1 MHSEAEV
8 TIVGG
13 GLDFSMHPSVEAC
26 RAIRH
31 AKVVFHAGCH
41 EGVARWLADLAG
53 DADVVDIDTGHYQ
66 VGQYRP
72 DMYRAMASRVVG
84 AARESGAVVL
94 IEPGS
99 AMVTDLVTR
108 FVLEAAHG
116 AGLRTRIVAG
126 ISSLEHLCIAFGI
139 DPSSGLQTVLAQE
152 LVARRIR
159 LSAGLDTVVIQPGY
173 FDTLW
178 HVGWPQSR
186 ADRFDALAETLSL
199 SFGPRQAMALVRFP
213 MHPGDV
219 THEFWFEL
227 ADLHRTVP
235 VMTPL
240 HTLFVPASERGE
252 RDAAFQSRMHVW
264 ERSIA
269 FLETG
274 TDGLPQQLAPIAS
287 NGDLKQIEARL
298 DDDLVSSSRTLADA
312 WRRQAL
318 ARSTARIAFARKA
331 GTDEADPGDA
341 AADRPATAQHGA
353 GAQ

>member
-8 TIVGG
+8 TIIGG

-26 RAIRH
+26 RAIRN

-41 EGVARWLADLAG
+41 DGVAGWLARLAG
-53 DADVVDIDTGHYQ
+53 DAAVVDIDAGHYQ
-66 VGQYRP
+66 IGQYRP

-108 FVLEAAHG
+108 FVLDAADG
-116 AGLRTRIVAG
+116 AGVRSRIIAG

-152 LVARRIR
+152 LVARQIR
-159 LSAGLDTVVIQPGY
+159 LSPSLDTVVIQPGY

-186 ADRFDALAETLSL
+186 ADRFNALAETLSL

-213 MHPGDV
+213 MHPGDT

-252 RDAAFQSRMHVW
+252 RDATFQSRMHVW

-274 TDGLPQQLAPIAS
+274 PDDAPLQLAPIES
-287 NGDLKQIEARL
+287 NGDLKQIEERL
-298 DDDLVSSSRTLADA
+298 DEGLVSSSRTLAAA
-312 WRRQAL
+312 WRRQAP
-318 ARSTARIAFARKA
+318 ARSTARIAFACGASTHDA
-331 GTDEADPGDA
+331 GGDA
-341 AADRPATAQHGA
+341 GAGRSAAVRRGA